1 MATVVDWLNLQF
13 LRRMGLESRMLPTD
27 HGRVHALV
35 GRGQGDLGTL
45 VLLHGLSASAASFR
59 NTIEH
64 LLPHVSQIILPDMLG
79 HGLSEAPSLG
89 MNGHRVVR
97 SMVQAI
103 DQLSAEP
110 AVVFGNS
117 MGGYLSLRVAQ
128 TRPDSVRG
136 VFVSSPAGAPMDPE
150 KARAF
155 MERFRLGNLRD
166 GLRLVDMGFASPPRS
181 RLIYALGARK
191 QFSSEPVIQLVSSL
205 GAADMFEPSDFKSL
219 DMPITFAWG
228 REERVLLDEHRE
240 FFETHLPAHA
250 SRIHPEG
257 WGHTPASEV
266 PADLAKHLLGFM
278 DGLPRS

>member
-13 LRRMGLESRMLPTD
+13 LRRMGLQSRVVPTD

-35 GRGQGDLGTL
+35 GQGQGDLGTL
-45 VLLHGLSASAASFR
+45 VLMHGLSASAASFR
-59 NTIEH
+59 NTIEY

-97 SMVQAI
+97 SMVQAV

-136 VFVSSPAGAPMDPE
+136 VFVSSPAGAPMDTE

-205 GAADMFEPSDFKSL
+205 GAGDMFEPNDFKSL

-228 REERVLLDEHRE
+228 QQERVLLQEHRE

-250 SRIHPEG
+250 NRIQPEG

-266 PADLAKHLLGFM
+266 PEDLAKHLLGFM
-278 DGLPRS
+278 DSLPRP